1 MENEKRVLRW
11 GGLAGI
17 LAVIAFIVDVPI
29 YAFIDPASTPLF
41 TPEGLMRFT
50 DVRLALVANTILMM
64 MVAIFSIAL
73 ILALF
78 TILRNTSLALA
89 LFGSVLGVLGYAF
102 IALGDASTFVSFLPL
117 SDLYHSP
124 TVTPNAQATVVL
136 LWEAT
141 QGITSTVFFVGILF
155 LMVGFMV
162 LGVVMLEAPDFG
174 RRLGRVSIVLGVV
187 GILGAIASLFVFEAI
202 GVMFPA
208 DLIFLTLFGW
218 KVYSLSRGPR
228 SPKT

>member
-17 LAVIAFIVDVPI
+17 LAVIAFIVDMPI
-29 YAFIDPASTPLF
+29 YAFADPASAPLGG
-41 TPEGLMRFT
+41 PEGLMRFT
-50 DVRLALVANTILMM
+50 DIRVALVANTILMM

-78 TILRNTSLALA
+78 TILRDTSLALA

-102 IALGDASTFVSFLPL
+102 IALGDASTLVSFVPL
-117 SDLYHSP
+117 SDLYHTP
-124 TVTPNAQATVVL
+124 TVTPDVQATVVL

-141 QGITSTVFFVGILF
+141 QGITNTVFFVGIVF
-155 LMVGFMV
+155 LMIVFVV
-162 LGVVMLEAPDFG
+162 LGAVMLKAPAFG
-174 RRLGRVSIVLGVV
+174 RRYGGVSIVLGVAGTV
-187 GILGAIASLFVFEAI
+187 GAIASLFVFQAI

-218 KVYSLSRGPR
+218 KVFSLSRGPR

>member
-29 YAFIDPASTPLF
+29 YAFIDPPSTPLF
-41 TPEGLMRFT
+41 TLEGLMRFT

-78 TILRNTSLALA
+78 TILRNTSLPLA

-117 SDLYHSP
+117 SDLYHAP
-124 TVTPNAQATVVL
+124 IATPDAQATVVF

-141 QGITSTVFFVGILF
+141 QGITNTVFFVGILF

-162 LGVVMLEAPDFG
+162 IGVVMLEAPDFG